1 MLQLFAFDRVG
12 IVIGDIYFE
21 DPEPGVGQEGLE
33 RGVRLEL
40 RLMSQLELDQPATI
54 YASQP
59 ILIGE
64 PLWRL
69 DLLEAAGS
77 PPGSFDRTHHHPD
90 MTEWEPSDRVFDQA
104 LSGDPLGWLTD
115 RLNDVT
121 PLLTH
126 SDLPPTDVA
135 DCIKEIRD
143 AAPEIVAAVRR
154 LLDRV
159 WQGVTP
165 VPAPAA
171 PGGLVRTGWL

>member
-12 IVIGDIYFE
+12 IVLGDIYFL
-21 DPEPGVGQEGLE
+21 DPEPSPGQEGLE

-40 RLMSQLELDQPATI
+40 RLMSQLDLEQPGTI

-69 DLLEAAGS
+69 DLLEAADS
-77 PPGSFDRTHHHPD
+77 ETGSFNRTHHHPE
-90 MTEWEPSDRVFDQA
+90 MTDWEPGDRVFDRG
-104 LSGDPLGWLTD
+104 LSSQPLAWLAQQLT
-115 RLNDVT
+115 DVT
-121 PLLTH
+121 PMLEDSGLEP
-126 SDLPPTDVA
+126 DEVA
-135 DCIKEIRD
+135 DC
-143 AAPEIVAAVRR
+143 AAQIAANAPDIVTAAQG

-165 VPAPAA
+165 VPEPAE